1 MPAAAPSPFPSDPE
15 PFDSRVIDEFAG
27 IMNADAMREL
37 LHDMERDVRERL
49 LRLSETS
56 VVPAS
61 LEAIAQDAHDIK
73 SLGGNFGMAEMAV
86 ISGEIERA
94 ARAESLDQVAA
105 SLPALIASGNRSLAI
120 LTARPEYGG
129 AENS

>member
-1 MPAAAPSPFPSDPE
+1 
-15 PFDSRVIDEFAG
+15 
-27 IMNADAMREL
+27 MNADAMREL